1 MEINKVMKKTFL
13 ALMLSFGLLPNIVSP
28 VLAQNKTIDVKK
40 LSIKGTIFDSKTK
53 QPLKD
58 VYIKQAGTLNTVITN
73 DSGSFSMTLD
83 NNGEKKLLIMRDGYE
98 SLQYSIS
105 EISDNLSISLF
116 PAVKFQ
122 NPNLPEAHSDT
133 AEIFNYSSR
142 PISSNFTALY
152 QARYQ
157 LAKIP
162 DFNNQSIFSRGWSIN
177 EISVLGQIRLDD
189 LMANIKVFR
198 SRYPVEVEG
207 FDYKPVYYLDNTQFQ
222 VGGGKVFKLSEKSD
236 FYAGLSYLMHF
247 VTPDNKAAGD
257 NKPVPYTSSHQ
268 DFPQTRQGLGV
279 SGIWGYN
286 LQDNMV
292 INAGASL
299 YPVVFT
305 TFDSLTSSNMG
316 YHGMLEGS
324 LSIKYETIPGVYLS
338 GNYSNQ
344 FYFGTSFLD
353 DSNFFSFGVS
363 LDPFKM
369 ASLTRQSFTEN
380 K

>member
-1 MEINKVMKKTFL
+1 MRMNKVMKKIFVPL
-13 ALMLSFGLLPNIVSP
+13 LLSFAILPNIVSP
-28 VLAQNKTIDVKK
+28 ALSETKKVEVKK
-40 LSIKGTIFDSKTK
+40 VVIKGTILDSKNK

-58 VYIKQAGTLNTVITN
+58 VYIKQSGTLNTVLTN
-73 DSGSFSMTLD
+73 ETGSFSMTLD
-83 NNGEKKLLIMRDGYE
+83 NSGENRLFIMKDGYE
-98 SLQYSIS
+98 SFIYNVSNTS
-105 EISDNLSISLF
+105 EDLKISLF
-116 PAVKFQ
+116 PAVNFQ
-122 NPNLPEAHSDT
+122 NKNLPEPHSDT
-133 AEIFNYSSR
+133 AQIFNYSSR

-152 QARYQ
+152 QTRYQ
-157 LAKIP
+157 LSKIP
-162 DFNNQSIFSRGWSIN
+162 DFNNSSIFSRGWSIN
-177 EISVLGQIRLDD
+177 EISALGQIRLDD
-189 LMANIKVFR
+189 LMANIKIFR
-198 SRYPVEVEG
+198 SRYPVDVEG

-268 DFPQTRQGLGV
+268 DFPQTRQGLGL

-292 INAGASL
+292 INVGANL

-305 TFDSLTSSNMG
+305 TFDSLAVSNMG

-324 LSIKYETIPGVYLS
+324 LNIKYETLPGVYLS
-338 GNYSNQ
+338 GSYANQ

-353 DSNFFSFGVS
+353 DSNFFNFGVS

-369 ASLTRQSFTEN
+369 ASITQQGLTEN